1 MWCYIGQ
8 RDREIKMINQRDFT
22 EPLNGN
28 DQLLMVVEV
37 EGEVEEGAII

>member
-1 MWCYIGQ
+1 MF
-8 RDREIKMINQRDFT
+8 NQRDFT

-37 EGEVEEGAII
+37 EEGEVEVEGAII

>member
-1 MWCYIGQ
+1 MF
-8 RDREIKMINQRDFT
+8 NQRDFT

-37 EGEVEEGAII
+37 EGEVEVEGAII

>member
-1 MWCYIGQ
+1 MF
-8 RDREIKMINQRDFT
+8 NQRDFT

-37 EGEVEEGAII
+37 EVEEGEVEVEGAII